1 MSATPVTVTVR
12 SEFQFDE
19 VNTSCEALS
28 PVMPVLNE
36 SGPSLVSDELI
47 VIVTLSVVASPE
59 GALERRTVKVASTPF
74 SSVSPEIAET

>member
-1 MSATPVTVTVR
+1 MTVTVR

-28 PVMPVLNE
+28 VVIVVLTE
-36 SGPSLVSDELI
+36 SLPSLVSDELI

-59 GALERRTVKVASTPF
+59 GALERRTVKVASTSF
-74 SSVSPEIAET
+74 SSVLPEIAET